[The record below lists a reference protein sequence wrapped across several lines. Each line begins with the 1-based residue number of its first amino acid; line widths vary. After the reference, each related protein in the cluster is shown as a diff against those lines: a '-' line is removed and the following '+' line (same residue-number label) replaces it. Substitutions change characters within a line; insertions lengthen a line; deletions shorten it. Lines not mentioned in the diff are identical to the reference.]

1 MKYSILQKVSKQ
13 ICSQKISEVKKTI
26 LIREIVRKG
35 FSRYR
40 FHCCVLGIFAYLKK
54 TADI

>member
-1 MKYSILQKVSKQ
+1 MLTKNKRSSKNNFN
-13 ICSQKISEVKKTI
+13 KKNRYERI
-26 LIREIVRKG
+26 FL
-35 FSRYR
+35 SYR

>member
-13 ICSQKISEVKKTI
+13 ICSQKISEVQKTI

-35 FSRYR
+35 FLGYR